1 MALAVRIA
9 PPRNI
14 AMAAGRINVAGAVQH
29 LLVVVAPTAHLSIT
43 RNRSRRMAH
52 EVNAKLHT
60 KVVAHK
66 DLEIEVKTID
76 GGKSSKLGTLLIS
89 KGNIEWLPK
98 GNSVNKKRL
107 SWVQFAALVE
117 EHGKTVK
124 VK

>member
-1 MALAVRIA
+1 
-9 PPRNI
+9 
-14 AMAAGRINVAGAVQH
+14 
-29 LLVVVAPTAHLSIT
+29 
-43 RNRSRRMAH
+43 MAH
-52 EVNAKLHT
+52 EVSAKLYT

-76 GGKSSKLGTLLIS
+76 GGKPSKLGTLLIS

-107 SWVQFAALVE
+107 SWIQFAALVE